1 MRVPA
6 AAVATLIAVAMEEK
20 LSTLSFAFLGKSFL
34 LWPQPVEPLLG
45 IAWTLE
51 FEILFYAI
59 VGIAIVNLRCGIA
72 VMLAWG
78 IGIVAATTAT
88 IDGKAQEIH
97 GMACLQPDGTWQFIH

>member
-1 MRVPA
+1 
-6 AAVATLIAVAMEEK
+6 
-20 LSTLSFAFLGKSFL
+20 
-34 LWPQPVEPLLG
+34 LLG

-78 IGIVAATTAT
+78 IGIVAATIWDDRRESAGDPWHGVPPTGWHLA
-88 IDGKAQEIH
+88 IH
-97 GMACLQPDGTWQFIH
+97 PLR